1 VIEDSMYGRFAE
13 PARLI
18 LQALRRGPRP
28 IPILLDDVR
37 SADGPLGPGSLYA
50 AIARLERAR
59 LIAPA
64 PTGDGRAA
72 YRLGHTEEAR

>member
-59 LIAPA
+59 LIVPA
-64 PTGDGRAA
+64 ATDDGHRA
-72 YRLGHTEEAR
+72 YRLRHTE